1 MNRWQLPFPGLAL
14 AASCW
19 LMTANVAAVPYV
31 PTADEQVLERLPLVP
46 SDPGARELRALRSE
60 LARQPERLDLAVA
73 LARRYTELGR
83 VKGDPRFAG
92 YAQAALAKWWEQ
104 AEPPAEVLL
113 VRATLRQRTHD
124 FDAALADLAILLR
137 RDPRDGQARL
147 TRATILQVQGAF
159 DAAANECAALRRLAP
174 EVIWAA
180 CTYGLAS
187 VTGRLRESHDALA
200 ALLARQPEAKPEV
213 RAWVLSILAE
223 MTARAGLND
232 AAEEHF
238 REALAIDPSDH
249 YLLTA
254 YADWL
259 LDQQRPAQ
267 VVKLLDRQQRTDALL
282 LRHALALKALN
293 SPDLAPAVEQLRA
306 RFAASRLRGDRVHLR
321 EEARFTRELLGD
333 NQTALALARDNWAV
347 QKEVPDLRLL
357 LETAR
362 ASNDVA
368 TVESVR
374 QWLARSRTEDVVINR
389 LLR

>member
-1 MNRWQLPFPGLAL
+1 MKRWNPPFPGLAL

-31 PTADEQVLERLPLVP
+31 PTADEQVLERLPLVA
-46 SDPGARELRALRSE
+46 SDPGARELRALRAE

-124 FDAALADLAILLR
+124 FDAALTDLAILLR

-267 VVKLLDRQQRTDALL
+267 VVKLLARQQRTDALL